1 MKRQPKMYHE
11 DDFDLE
17 NVYNE
22 DDDFFRSY
30 ECV

>member
-1 MKRQPKMYHE
+1 MKRQPKMHHE

-22 DDDFFRSY
+22 DENFFRGCES
-30 ECV
+30 V